1 MSEHSDMHLTESP
14 DQKLKLLI
22 VDDEEIIRNNLAKL
36 LSKDFKVET
45 ASSFDEGSGKFLSH
59 NPDII
64 IADYLLPG
72 QNGLELLKSIGKISP
87 ATVRIL
93 VSGHVDWKLI
103 QPAFDN
109 NWIHSCYLKPWD
121 NETFRLQMLQASQLA
136 RIFLEKAELQ
146 QQAITDPITNLKN
159 FRYFESCLGT
169 ELERAKRHNRPLGLL
184 MIDIDHFKEYND
196 SEGHPQGNSI
206 LFKISRLFEKHLRN
220 FDVVCR
226 YGGEEFSVILPDT
239 DLKSSELVAERL
251 RSAVEKEFSKD
262 KKPITISLGISN
274 FPLMGKTYK
283 AIIEGADQ
291 ALYRAKEMGRNK
303 IVTAGRN

>member
-1 MSEHSDMHLTESP
+1 
-14 DQKLKLLI
+14 
-22 VDDEEIIRNNLAKL
+22 
-36 LSKDFKVET
+36 
-45 ASSFDEGSGKFLSH
+45 
-59 NPDII
+59 
-64 IADYLLPG
+64 
-72 QNGLELLKSIGKISP
+72 
-87 ATVRIL
+87 
-93 VSGHVDWKLI
+93 
-103 QPAFDN
+103 
-109 NWIHSCYLKPWD
+109 
-121 NETFRLQMLQASQLA
+121 MLQASQLA